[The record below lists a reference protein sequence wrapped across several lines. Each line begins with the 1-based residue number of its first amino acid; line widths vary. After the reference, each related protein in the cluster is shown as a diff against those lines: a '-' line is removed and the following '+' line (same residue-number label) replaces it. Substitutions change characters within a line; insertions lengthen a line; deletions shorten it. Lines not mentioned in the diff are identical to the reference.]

1 MPGFSYALSLSLAR
15 AADGGRQTTTATS
28 RETNAPRAREIG
40 RRSTAVV
47 GRRSTAVVGDA
58 TRRVGVVIHPS
69 TVGRG
74 VIPRAVADARVER
87 RRAFAVDDGA
97 HESFV

>member
-1 MPGFSYALSLSLAR
+1 MPGFSYDLSLSRAR

-47 GRRSTAVVGDA
+47 GRPRSSA